1 MQYALYLD
9 RLVHGNL
16 GQSYSTGESVRS
28 IVLSRLPATIALA
41 AAGLL
46 VEVVIGLPLGILAA
60 LKWQS
65 LADRAVLTGSLL
77 GVVMPQFVL
86 GFLLLY
92 FFAYKIPIFPL
103 GATASLPAV
112 VLPALALG
120 LPGAAWYARMVR
132 SSVLNVLGEDYVRNC
147 RAKGLSEWVVVLR
160 HVLRNS
166 AGPAIT
172 MIGLDFGIFL
182 GGVLIV
188 EQVFGWPGI
197 GQQMWNAISAND
209 IPVVMGTVIVAA
221 TAVVIFN
228 LCADIANA
236 FLDPADQVF
245 VTRPGRPVADAG
257 QPLRPRRATPAMMRP
272 AILEVRGLSTVYG
285 TSRGQIEAVKDVSF
299 EVLAGEAV
307 GIVGESG
314 CGKTAL
320 ALSLLR
326 LLPRN
331 GRISNGRVLL
341 EGLDLVTADR
351 KTLRNL
357 RGRRIAMVFQD
368 SMTSLDPVM
377 PIGRPDRRRDRRP
390 SRPVPPAGPCSGGGP
405 ARGGRGPG
413 LRPPASGSIRTS

>member
-1 MQYALYLD
+1 MTRYVLGRLGWAVVVILAITLITFGVTFLSPVDPARLYAGLRATHAEYEIARRTLGLNRPIFVQYALYLD

-197 GQQMWNAISAND
+197 GQQTWNAISAND

-236 FLDPADQVF
+236 LLDP
-245 VTRPGRPVADAG
+245 
-257 QPLRPRRATPAMMRP
+257 
-272 AILEVRGLSTVYG
+272 
-285 TSRGQIEAVKDVSF
+285 
-299 EVLAGEAV
+299 
-307 GIVGESG
+307 
-314 CGKTAL
+314 
-320 ALSLLR
+320 
-326 LLPRN
+326 
-331 GRISNGRVLL
+331 RIKYS
-341 EGLDLVTADR
+341 
-351 KTLRNL
+351 
-357 RGRRIAMVFQD
+357 
-368 SMTSLDPVM
+368 
-377 PIGRPDRRRDRRP
+377 
-390 SRPVPPAGPCSGGGP
+390 
-405 ARGGRGPG
+405 
-413 LRPPASGSIRTS
+413 